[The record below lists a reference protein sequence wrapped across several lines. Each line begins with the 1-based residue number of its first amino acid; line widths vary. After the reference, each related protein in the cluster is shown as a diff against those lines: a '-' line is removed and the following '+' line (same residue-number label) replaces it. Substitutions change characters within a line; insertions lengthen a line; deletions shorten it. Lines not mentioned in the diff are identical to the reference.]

1 MIVGITAERMN
12 VVSDNEV
19 LFMIVTLD
27 AEGNARIFSDRHKM
41 YSRKNLKKN
50 SAVFEIM

>member
-27 AEGNARIFSDRHKM
+27 AEGTARNVSDRHKI

-50 SAVFEIM
+50 TAVFEIM